1 MDGCEPSSPSPELP
15 EPLADL
21 DVPVFLRPYG
31 YSATSHMSW
40 GRQQPPELA
49 IQVSHHST
57 IGKHTYYHLEC
68 TLTRVREPEEK
79 RAWKVSR
86 RLAHLR
92 EGLHD
97 PLKRALG
104 SSYQTYFSGV
114 HFAHHLRPSGTTS
127 RLDSWCRRL
136 AHCITAK
143 LAPPEI
149 AAAALRVLAAPT
161 LAERSEQG
169 GNRGGTGNADPPA
182 RVLEI
187 AGLTSGSGLPGCCGA
202 VGVGNITGLL
212 EYKVE
217 GGGTGNADPP
227 ARVLE
232 IAGLTSG
239 SGLPGCCGAV
249 GVGNIT
255 GLLDYKV
262 EGGDDGDGASL
273 DPDKDTLAS
282 EGASASTADPSSGGV
297 VASWHPAYGAVASPG
312 GTSDSSAD
320 SGDEDGTEALDDEDL
335 AEAVGKV
342 AEPAFDPFCGRRRPV
357 ALQ

>member
-212 EYKVE
+212 
-217 GGGTGNADPP
+217 
-227 ARVLE
+227 
-232 IAGLTSG
+232 
-239 SGLPGCCGAV
+239 
-249 GVGNIT
+249 
-255 GLLDYKV
+255 DYKV

>member
-187 AGLTSGSGLPGCCGA
+187 AGLTSGSGPIGRRQGRIPWLKEQMPG
-202 VGVGNITGLL
+202 
-212 EYKVE
+212 
-217 GGGTGNADPP
+217 
-227 ARVLE
+227 
-232 IAGLTSG
+232 
-239 SGLPGCCGAV
+239 
-249 GVGNIT
+249 GNIT